1 MEKINVFIKS
11 LVVCVAVGL
20 GACTNYQYIDTGLA
34 NGKHDCTVW
43 EYLHSQPDDWDS
55 TILLIEN
62 AGMKAYFD
70 GSMPNQQITFVGVTN
85 LSILRMMLDHN
96 VEIEEDGELWNK
108 VSDIPEEVCQY
119 ILNQL
124 IVPQRLTVNDV
135 PKGNL
140 EETTGKEIDGKVYS
154 TLDGDLFSYTFRE
167 DYNKIPEKGEFGLYV
182 YLHNTENSEKNR
194 IVSTDI
200 QMTNGVVHAL
210 SYNFDLTSLIS
221 SIY

>member
-1 MEKINVFIKS
+1 
-11 LVVCVAVGL
+11 
-20 GACTNYQYIDTGLA
+20 
-34 NGKHDCTVW
+34 
-43 EYLHSQPDDWDS
+43 
-55 TILLIEN
+55 
-62 AGMKAYFD
+62 
-70 GSMPNQQITFVGVTN
+70 
-85 LSILRMMLDHN
+85 MMLDHN

-167 DYNKIPEKGEFGLYV
+167 DYNKIPEKEEFGLYV